1 MSTRIL
7 CRKHFIFCQ
16 IILFSFHRYF
26 VGPYRNYML
35 IMFNYLINIIF
46 EYILSNFHPFERML
60 LIVGIM
66 LFDFIWF
73 DLILFDS
80 TGLNLVI

>member
-1 MSTRIL
+1 MSARIL
-7 CRKHFIFCQ
+7 CRKRFIFRQ

-35 IMFNYLINIIF
+35 INVSLKSYLINIIF
-46 EYILSNFHPFERML
+46 EYILSNFHPFERVI
-60 LIVGIM
+60 LILGIM

-80 TGLNLVI
+80 T